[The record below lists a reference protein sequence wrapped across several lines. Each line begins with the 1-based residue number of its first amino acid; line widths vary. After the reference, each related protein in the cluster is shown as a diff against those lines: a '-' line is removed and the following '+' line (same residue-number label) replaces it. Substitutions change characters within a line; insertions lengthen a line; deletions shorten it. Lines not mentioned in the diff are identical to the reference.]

1 MRRTS
6 KIVPALLAVTGLL
19 LAGCGND
26 SSNDSASSTTAAG
39 SATSLGGSTPT
50 SGLGLDGTIT
60 ISAAASLT
68 GAFTQIGDDFAAAN
82 PGTEATL
89 NFSSSSTLS
98 AQILDGAPA
107 DVYASADEKNMT
119 LLTDATL
126 IAGEPKI
133 FARNELVIV
142 TKPGNPEGITGLA
155 DLADVGVVALC
166 GEEAPCGKYAKQA
179 LDGAGVSIPESNVTR
194 GEDAKTTLTAVAEGD
209 AVAGV
214 VYVTDAASVADS
226 VEAVTIP
233 ADQNVMAVY
242 PIGIIA
248 GSGNADVAEAFMQ
261 YVLSAAGKAVLE
273 GLGFLPPA

>member
-1 MRRTS
+1 
-6 KIVPALLAVTGLL
+6 VPALLVVAALL

-26 SSNDSASSTTAAG
+26 SSNDSASSTMAA
-39 SATSLGGSTPT
+39 SSSTSLRGSIPT
-50 SGLGLDGTIT
+50 SGSGLEGAIT
-60 ISAAASLT
+60 VSAAASLT
-68 GAFTQIGDDFAAAN
+68 GALTRIGDDFAAAN
-82 PGTEATL
+82 PGAEATF

-107 DVYASADEKNMT
+107 DVFASADEANMT
-119 LLTDATL
+119 LLTDADL
-126 IAGEPKI
+126 IADEPEI

-142 TKPGNPEGITGLA
+142 TKPGNPEGITSLA

-166 GEEAPCGKYAKQA
+166 GEEVPCGKYAKQA

-233 ADQNVMAVY
+233 ADQNVLAVY
-242 PIGIIA
+242 PIGMIA
-248 GSGNADVAEAFMQ
+248 ASDHPDVAAAFMQ
-261 YVLSAAGKAVLE
+261 YVLGDAGQAVLE
-273 GLGFLPPA
+273 EFGFLPPA